1 VRVWSALRRRG
12 PLFLAERFIGYTR
25 GQAVVDIVVG
35 DTPLARREPLS
46 RSARDGQTVWVKG
59 GRDDQGFPL
68 SVSVTVSVTV

>member
-1 VRVWSALRRRG
+1 
-12 PLFLAERFIGYTR
+12 
-25 GQAVVDIVVG
+25 
-35 DTPLARREPLS
+35 LARREPLS